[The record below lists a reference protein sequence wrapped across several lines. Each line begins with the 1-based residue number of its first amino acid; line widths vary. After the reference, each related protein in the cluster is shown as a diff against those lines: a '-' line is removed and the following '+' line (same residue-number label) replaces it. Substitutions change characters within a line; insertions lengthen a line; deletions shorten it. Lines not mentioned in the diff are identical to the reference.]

1 MTKRTSEEL
10 EHIENMKQAIL
21 SADKIAVLT
30 GAGISTESGVPDFA
44 SLPDY
49 YDADEDMTY
58 SRQEVMSKWFF
69 YQKPAAFYKGRQR
82 ENLRF
87 QPGDES
93 RLGRPLL

>member
-49 YDADEDMTY
+49 YDAD
-58 SRQEVMSKWFF
+58 
-69 YQKPAAFYKGRQR
+69 
-82 ENLRF
+82 
-87 QPGDES
+87 
-93 RLGRPLL
+93 

>member
-69 YQKPAAFYKGRQR
+69 YQKPAAGHLLKK
-82 ENLRF
+82 
-87 QPGDES
+87 ES
-93 RLGRPLL
+93 IP